1 MGRRPRRF
9 GGSDQ
14 VPRALPRLGERRE
27 LVQSHGR
34 RGVGEDHVVRVR
46 DPGVGRRLALALLD
60 SFVDKKLFESSREQT

>member
-60 SFVDKKLFESSREQT
+60 AFVDKKLFESSREQT